1 MKRFVS
7 LVVFALFVSAS
18 MSMALAAE
26 KTKKVTFTRDIL
38 VNGTL
43 VKKGDYKV
51 SFNDETGE
59 MAIISGKN
67 TIAKTKASLE
77 NRTDKAYANEVS
89 FTEQN
94 NGNVLRSI
102 RFAGESSAFSV
113 NGETQTAAPQQ

>member
-26 KTKKVTFTRDIL
+26 KTKKVIFTRDIL

-43 VKKGDYKV
+43 VKKGNYKV

-59 MAIISGKN
+59 MTILSGKN
-67 TIAKTKASLE
+67 TVAKTKASLQ
-77 NRTDKAYANEVS
+77 NRIDKATANEVS

-94 NGNVLRSI
+94 NGNILRSI
-102 RFAGESSAFSV
+102 RFAGETDAFAVSS
-113 NGETQTAAPQQ
+113 ETQTAAPQQ